1 MNWYS
6 LKQASFE
13 LLKFLLVF
21 EAECYNE
28 TMKRMAWR
36 WRDLCFTS
44 SLLFPLSL
52 EAKYEFWSFAT
63 GLLEKVLSLTVHR
76 NTEYMCAYH

>member
-21 EAECYNE
+21 EAECYNQ
-28 TMKRMAWR
+28 TMKIMAWR

-52 EAKYEFWSFAT
+52 EAKYEFWSFET